1 MRSLILALL
10 LSAPAFAQAPPPD
23 AERARWAKIAAGVTI
38 VRDDFGIAHV
48 AGRTDADAVFG
59 MIYAQAEDDFP
70 RVETNYI
77 NALGRLAEAEG
88 EAALFRDLRMRL
100 WIDEEDLKG
109 RHAGAPDWLRA
120 LTGAWADALNFYL
133 ATHPAVKPRVITR
146 FEPWMALA
154 FSEGSIGADYEGV
167 SIPGVA
173 AFYGRIPEVAVAAP
187 DRLAAPALALDRL
200 AAPALALDRLAEPA
214 GSNGFAIAPSHSAS
228 GKALLLINPHTS
240 FYFRS
245 EAQVR
250 SGDGLGVYGASTWGQ
265 FFVYQGFND
274 HLGWMH
280 TSSGVDT
287 VDEFALDVRKEDD
300 GSFSWRDGTNWRPFE
315 TRAVTLRYR
324 RPDGTMAARSFTTWA
339 TPMGPITRAEG
350 KRWIATGLMF
360 KPVEALQQSYLRTKA
375 NSLGSYLQ
383 VAKLR
388 ANSSN
393 NTLVATD
400 EGRIAYLHPQFV
412 PVRDPRFDYTK
423 PVDGSDPATRWRGE
437 HDIEELPQVI
447 DPANGWAMNVNN
459 RPWTAAGADSP
470 RADRFPKY
478 MDQAGENAREDHA
491 IAVLTATPKFSLD
504 SLLEA
509 AYDPHLTAFAQLVPT
524 LVAAF
529 DRLPPADPQRAALA
543 APVTALR
550 GWDHRTGEA
559 SVPMSLA
566 VMWGE
571 AMAARFKAAA
581 KADGAY
587 LIDYLTT
594 VPTDAERLAA
604 LDAAVARL
612 TKDFGRWATPW
623 GEINRL
629 QRLTGDLVQPHD
641 DARPSL
647 PIGMASANW
656 GALASFGA
664 GPSPATKRWYG
675 SYGNS
680 FVAVVEFGD
689 RVRARAISAGGQSG
703 DPASPH
709 FFDQAE
715 RYRAHDFR
723 PVYLTGDDLSG
734 HVTRRYAPGEA
745 AAP

>member
-1 MRSLILALL
+1 MRLARLALA
-10 LSAPAFAQAPPPD
+10 LSLASPTLAQAPPD
-23 AERARWAKIAAGVTI
+23 ATRNAPGDVDAARWAKIAAGVTI
-38 VRDDFGIAHV
+38 VRDDFGIAHI
-48 AGRTDADAVFG
+48 AGRTNADAVFG

-70 RVETNYI
+70 RIETNYL

-100 WIDEEDLKG
+100 WIDPADLQA
-109 RHAGAPDWLRA
+109 RHAAAPDWLRA
-120 LTGAWADALNFYL
+120 LTQAWADALNFYL
-133 ATHPAVKPRVITR
+133 VKHPQVKPRVLTR

-167 SIPGVA
+167 PVPGIA
-173 AFYGRIPEVAVAAP
+173 AFYGRIPEIAAAVP
-187 DRLAAPALALDRL
+187 
-200 AAPALALDRLAEPA
+200 DRLAEPA

-228 GKALLLINPHTS
+228 GKAMLLINPHTS

-250 SGDGLGVYGASTWGQ
+250 SAEGLAVYGASTWGQ

-280 TSSGVDT
+280 TSSGVDSI
-287 VDEFALDVRKEDD
+287 DEFALDVRREDD
-300 GSFSWRDGTNWRPFE
+300 GSFSWRDGTQWRPFE
-315 TRAVTLRYR
+315 ARAVMLRYVR
-324 RPDGTMAARSFTTWA
+324 ADGSMASRSFTTWG

-360 KPVEALQQSYLRTKA
+360 KPVEALQQSFLRTA
-375 NSLGSYLQ
+375 ARDLGAYLQ

-412 PVRDPRFDYTK
+412 PVRDPRFDYTR
-423 PVDGSDPATRWRGE
+423 PVDGSDPASRWRGE
-437 HDIEELPQVI
+437 HEIDELPQVI

-470 RADRFPKY
+470 RADRFPAY

-504 SLLEA
+504 GLLEA
-509 AYDPHLTAFAQLVPT
+509 AYDPHMTAFAQLVPT

-550 GWDHRTGEA
+550 DWDHRTGEA

-571 AMAARFKAAA
+571 TLVARFKAAA
-581 KADGAY
+581 KADGDY
-587 LIDYLTT
+587 LVDYLTT
-594 VPTDAERLAA
+594 VPTDTERLATFGE
-604 LDAAVARL
+604 AVARL
-612 TKDFGRWATPW
+612 TRDFGRWATPW

-629 QRLTGDLVQPHD
+629 QRLSGDPAPRFD
-641 DARPSL
+641 DSRPSL
-647 PIGMASANW
+647 PIGLASANW
-656 GALASFGA
+656 GALASFGSA
-664 GPSPATKRWYG
+664 PSATTKRWYG

-680 FVAVVEFGD
+680 FVAVVEFGA
-689 RVRARAISAGGQSG
+689 RPTARAISVGGQSG

-715 RYRAHDFR
+715 RYRTHDFR
-723 PVYLTGDDLSG
+723 SVYLTGEDLTG
-734 HVTRRYAPGEA
+734 HVSRRYSPGE
-745 AAP
+745 

>member
-10 LSAPAFAQAPPPD
+10 LATPAFAQAPPPD
-23 AERARWAKIAAGVTI
+23 AERARWAKTAAGVTI

-77 NALGRLAEAEG
+77 NALGRLAETEG

-100 WIDEEDLKG
+100 WIDPEDLQA

-120 LTGAWADALNFYL
+120 LTQAWADALNFYL
-133 ATHPAVKPRVITR
+133 ATHAQVKPRVITR

-173 AFYGRIPEVAVAAP
+173 AFYGRIPEVAAASP
-187 DRLAAPALALDRL
+187 
-200 AAPALALDRLAEPA
+200 DRLAEPA
-214 GSNGFAIAPSHSAS
+214 GSNGFAIAPSHSID

-287 VDEFALDVRKEDD
+287 VDEFGIDVRKETD
-300 GSFSWRDGTNWRPFE
+300 GSFSWRDGGNWRPFD

-324 RPDGTMAARSFTTWA
+324 RPDGTMAARTFTTWS
-339 TPMGPITRAEG
+339 TSMGPVTRAEG
-350 KRWIATGLMF
+350 RRWIATGLMF

-375 NSLGSYLQ
+375 NTLSSYLQ

-437 HDIEELPQVI
+437 HDIEEVPQVI

-470 RADRFPKY
+470 KADRFPKY

-491 IAVLTATPKFSLD
+491 IAVLTKTPKFSLD

-509 AYDPHLTAFAQLVPT
+509 AYDPHMTAFAQLVPT
-524 LVAAF
+524 LLAAF
-529 DRLPPADPQRAALA
+529 DRLPAGDPRRAALA
-543 APVTALR
+543 APVASLR
-550 GWDHRTGEA
+550 SWDHRTGEA

-571 AMAARFKAAA
+571 ALATRFTAAA
-581 KADGAY
+581 DGDY

-604 LDAAVARL
+604 FGDAVARL

-629 QRLTGDLVQPHD
+629 QRQTGDLVQLYD

-664 GPSPATKRWYG
+664 DPSASTKRRYG

-680 FVAVVEFGD
+680 FVAVVEFGPK
-689 RVRARAISAGGQSG
+689 VRARAISVGGQNS
-703 DPASPH
+703 DPAGPH

-715 RYRAHDFR
+715 RYRTHDFR
-723 PVYLTGDDLSG
+723 KVYLTGDDLTG
-734 HVTRRYAPGEA
+734 HVVRRYSPGEL
-745 AAP
+745 P